1 MEAYIIIL
9 ITLFFSAFFSGM
21 ELAYLSSNRLKIEV
35 EKSRGTW
42 QGKLKSIFY
51 LIY

>member
-1 MEAYIIIL
+1 MALDYIL
-9 ITLFFSAFFSGM
+9 LFFALFFSAFFSGM

-35 EKSRGTW
+35 EKSQGTW

-51 LIY
+51 KK